1 MMSREKNETRQKI
14 LHSTLELLEKSSGG
28 KQVRMSDIA
37 KDAGISRQAV
47 YLHFPT
53 RADLLIAVTY
63 RLDEI
68 YDAPGRLVKP
78 TNAKTGILRLET
90 YIESWFG
97 YLPLIYGV
105 VKAMMDMRD
114 DDEAANEAYNL
125 RMQHIRSACE
135 TTILALERENQ
146 LQPHLTVEVATD
158 ILWTLL
164 SIPVW
169 EQYRFKC
176 GWTARECIQR
186 SQLNAKAVLLKP

>member
-1 MMSREKNETRQKI
+1 MSREKNQTRQKI
-14 LHSTLELLEKSSGG
+14 LDSTLKLLEKSSGG
-28 KQVRMSDIA
+28 KEVRMSDIA
-37 KDAGISRQAV
+37 KEAGISRQAV

-68 YDAPGRLVKP
+68 YDAAARLIKP
-78 TNAKTGILRLET
+78 AQAETGALRLDA
-90 YIESWFG
+90 YIEAWLG

-114 DDEAANEAYNL
+114 DDEAANEAYSL
-125 RMQHIRSACE
+125 RMQHIRNACE
-135 TTILALERENQ
+135 TTILALKDDNQ
-146 LQPHLTVEVATD
+146 LQPHLNVDIATD

-176 GWTARECIQR
+176 GWTAKECILRTTDQAR
-186 SQLNAKAVLLKP
+186 AILIKT

>member
-1 MMSREKNETRQKI
+1 MSREKNETRQKI
-14 LHSTLELLEKSSGG
+14 LDSTLKLLEKSSGG
-28 KQVRMSDIA
+28 KEVRMSDIA
-37 KDAGISRQAV
+37 KEAGISRQAV

-68 YDAPGRLVKP
+68 YDAAGRLIKP
-78 TNAKTGILRLET
+78 AQAKTGALRLDA
-90 YIESWFG
+90 YIEAWLG

-114 DDEAANEAYNL
+114 DDEAANEAYDL
-125 RMQHIRSACE
+125 RMQHIRNACE
-135 TTILALERENQ
+135 TTILVLKDDKQ
-146 LQPHLTVEVATD
+146 LQSHLTVEVATD

-176 GWTARECIQR
+176 GWTAQECIQR
-186 SQLNAKAVLLKP
+186 TQINAKAALLKP

>member
-1 MMSREKNETRQKI
+1 MSREKNETRQKI
-14 LHSTLELLEKSSGG
+14 LDSTLKLLEKSSGG
-28 KQVRMSDIA
+28 KEVRMSDIA
-37 KDAGISRQAV
+37 KGAGISRQAV

-68 YDAPGRLVKP
+68 YGAADRLIKP
-78 TNAKTGILRLET
+78 ANAETGILRLDA
-90 YIESWFG
+90 YIEAWLG

-125 RMQHIRSACE
+125 RMQHIRAACE
-135 TTILALERENQ
+135 TTVQALEKDGQ
-146 LQPHLTVEVATD
+146 LKPHLSIEIATD

-176 GWTARECIQR
+176 GWTANECILRTTDQAR
-186 SQLNAKAVLLKP
+186 AILLKT